1 MTEILFI
8 AGTPGT
14 GKTTLGRILSEKT
27 GLKFIEIRELIGHN
41 KLDVELEIDA
51 RTLSIRAG
59 KMLRRLS
66 SKSLVATHIAFKP
79 RGVNVER
86 VFVLRRDPFMVIS
99 SLRDRGYLEDKVLEN
114 AEAEFLGVVYFE
126 MLKKFGPEKTWQIN
140 ISKRSIDEAVNLL
153 VNGINGV
160 NINEEVDWM
169 STFEK
174 DGRLDELLA
183 LFSKRLKS
191 F

>member
-14 GKTTLGRILSEKT
+14 GKTTVGLILSEKI
-27 GLKFIEIRELIGHN
+27 GLTFIEIRDLIGHN

-51 RTLSIRAG
+51 RMLSIRAG
-59 KMLRRLS
+59 KMLRKIP

-79 RGVNVER
+79 RGVNVKR

-99 SLRDRGYLEDKVLEN
+99 SLRDRGYSEEKVLEN
-114 AEAEFLGVVYFE
+114 AEAEFLGVVYLE

-140 ISKRSIDEAVNLL
+140 ISKRSIDETINLL
-153 VNGINGV
+153 IDGINGV

-174 DGRLDELLA
+174 NGRLDELLA
-183 LFSKRLKS
+183 LLSKRLKS